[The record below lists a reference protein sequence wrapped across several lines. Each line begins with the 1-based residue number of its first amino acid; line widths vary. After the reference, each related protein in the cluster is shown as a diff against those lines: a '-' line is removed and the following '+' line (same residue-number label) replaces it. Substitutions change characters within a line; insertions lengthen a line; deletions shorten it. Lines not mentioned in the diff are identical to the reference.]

1 MSIKGN
7 EALFRFLAYCPK
19 QWDFKILDWQK
30 LFVRFFPYESSTVRR
45 DMAGTGLDISSR
57 FEILM
62 TPQAIPE
69 LKRRM
74 SLQRF

>member
-1 MSIKGN
+1 M
-7 EALFRFLAYCPK
+7 
-19 QWDFKILDWQK
+19 
-30 LFVRFFPYESSTVRR
+30 FPDEHFTVYK
-45 DMAGTGLDISSR
+45 DMAGAGLDISSR